1 MVLLKEA
8 VLINNKT
15 LKSSFTYMSLEI
27 KNNRNRSNC
36 LCLASIDIGAYSS
49 CDHGCTYCYACN
61 HKIVKK
67 NMLMHN
73 ENSPLLLGE
82 LNDDDQIIKR
92 TVTSNKKRQLQ
103 LNIF

>member
-1 MVLLKEA
+1 
-8 VLINNKT
+8 
-15 LKSSFTYMSLEI
+15 
-27 KNNRNRSNC
+27 
-36 LCLASIDIGAYSS
+36 
-49 CDHGCTYCYACN
+49 
-61 HKIVKK
+61 
-67 NMLMHN
+67 MHN